1 MTALSYLSIQH
12 VTGHRKPKVP
22 SPAERM
28 RAYWA
33 TREPEFCNN
42 TLSPSRVVRNPVE
55 GGAVSSYEPDH
66 VDPAYFTGHSYAE
79 LSRGF

>member
-1 MTALSYLSIQH
+1 MTLTHAQELRALSEIRDAYIRQSQMT
-12 VTGHRKPKVP
+12 VFGKVP
-22 SPAERM
+22 P
-28 RAYWA
+28 
-33 TREPEFCNN
+33 
-42 TLSPSRVVRNPVE
+42 LSAISRVVRNPVE